1 MAVDGYKF
9 LGWISTAEVQK
20 DSAVWNYIYDVAGDS
35 YTTSDPD
42 KVAPY
47 LVTRD
52 SKVTQSQDAYPVYA
66 KYDIRYTTNLH
77 RSGFDGIKGEV
88 NVPNYQIAPRI
99 NASTDPATATVTPD
113 VDTTVYA
120 DGTGGKYELKKV
132 EIELPNGEVKAFDPT
147 DDKSYSYTVEPS
159 GTYTF
164 VAYYSPLAVVYHL
177 NDSDIDGKV
186 AQEGEKLG
194 NLKGG
199 IPKPTY
205 AVADIDAAQ
214 GTAGQ
219 PNQLYAFVGWT
230 QVKPSGASK
239 YVIWSDKT
247 PW

>member
-120 DGTGGKYELKKV
+120 DGT
-132 EIELPNGEVKAFDPT
+132 
-147 DDKSYSYTVEPS
+147 
-159 GTYTF
+159 
-164 VAYYSPLAVVYHL
+164 
-177 NDSDIDGKV
+177 
-186 AQEGEKLG
+186 
-194 NLKGG
+194 
-199 IPKPTY
+199 
-205 AVADIDAAQ
+205 
-214 GTAGQ
+214 AGQ